1 MNTVQDNIDTR
12 TLILGQF
19 PGLKAISQVQI
30 SEDDF
35 LKMLHLNTN
44 VEFHNKKIT
53 ELKIGHIYKVNSFK
67 NVTTK
72 FGNKCIANLFD
83 PSEFTNSP
91 SFDLFLPSRFSN
103 IPTKSNINNIGLIY
117 EGLSKTSNG
126 QDYHKIIF
134 T

>member
-1 MNTVQDNIDTR
+1 MN
-12 TLILGQF
+12 
-19 PGLKAISQVQI
+19 QVNQLQI
-30 SEDDF
+30 SEDEF
-35 LKMLHLNTN
+35 LKMLNLKTN
-44 VEFHNKKIT
+44 IEFQNKKIT
-53 ELKIGHIYKVNSFK
+53 ELKVNHLYKVNSFK

-83 PSEFTNSP
+83 PNEFNDNP

-103 IPTKSNINNIGLIY
+103 IPTKSSINNIGLIY

-126 QDYHKIIF
+126 QDYHKIVF